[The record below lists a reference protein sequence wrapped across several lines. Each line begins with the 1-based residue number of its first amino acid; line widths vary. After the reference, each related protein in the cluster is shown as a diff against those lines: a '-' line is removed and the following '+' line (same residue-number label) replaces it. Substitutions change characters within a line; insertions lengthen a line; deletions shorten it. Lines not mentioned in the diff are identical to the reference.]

1 MMKSIVITGSTRG
14 IGFGLAE
21 SFLAR
26 DCAVMVSGRNRE
38 GVDNAVNEL
47 RSRFPEDRV
56 FGHPCDVRDPEQLQA
71 LWDEAMSRFGKI
83 DIWINNAGIS
93 GPQQKIWRLSSA
105 QVKDVVDTNISGV
118 IYGSQSAVKGMLD
131 QGHGSIY
138 NMEGM
143 GSDGRMHS
151 GLILYGMTKY
161 ALSYFSKGLVEE
173 TEGTP
178 LVVGTIRPGM
188 VATSFLTDQ
197 FKDRP
202 EEFEKAK
209 RIFNI
214 IANRVEDVT
223 PWIVDKILENEK
235 TGECISYR
243 SRGKFIMRFLT
254 APFSK
259 RDIF

>member
-1 MMKSIVITGSTRG
+1 MKSIVITGSTRG
-14 IGFGLAE
+14 IGYGMAE

-26 DCAVMVSGRNRE
+26 NCEVMVSGRTLDSVE
-38 GVDNAVNEL
+38 AVLAQL
-47 RSRFPEDRV
+47 RSSYPEDRV
-56 FGHPCDVRDPEQLQA
+56 AGHPCDVKDPEQLQA
-71 LWDEAMSRFGKI
+71 LWNEAMSRFGKI

-235 TGECISYR
+235 TGECISYM